1 MQFQKIT
8 LAIVTASESVLA
20 CTGTHE
26 TSAGNTTPVPTAEPV
41 SVHGNGNATTASMST
56 PARAAADT
64 PDRPVA
70 NKPGRAAA
78 DTDTT
83 ARRQVVVG
91 DHPTPPVLDS
101 LIKGTLP
108 ARGLYVF
115 RFGAN
120 PRRLKHLIGI
130 ADSTE
135 INALIIDVKDEFGL
149 NYESADP
156 MVKKNAG
163 TQVKAHNLG
172 ALVDTIRAALIL
184 PVASCVVFKATATAR
199 NR

>member
-8 LAIVTASESVLA
+8 LALAAVAAVLA

-26 TSAGNTTPVPTAEPV
+26 ASAGNTTPVPTPESV
-41 SVHGNGNATTASMST
+41 SGQAVNAIDASMST
-56 PARAAADT
+56 PARAIADRA
-64 PDRPVA
+64 DRPPA
-70 NKPGRAAA
+70 NVPARATA

-83 ARRQVVVG
+83 VRRHVVVG

-108 ARGLYVF
+108 VRGLYVF

-120 PRRLKHLIGI
+120 NRRLQHQIGR

-149 NYESADP
+149 NYESTDP
-156 MVKKNAG
+156 MVKKSGG
-163 TQVKAHNLG
+163 TQVKAHNLR
-172 ALVDTIRAALIL
+172 ALVAM
-184 PVASCVVFKATATAR
+184 
-199 NR
+199 